1 MKVDV
6 YFNLHK
12 KVFSVRHK
20 GRVIEHASNVM
31 LRNVTYVVQP
41 AGRAKVLREGKKNVH
56 AFARGQLH
64 HMTWHDP
71 AELIRRLPVVNYQG
85 NLAKYN
91 PYKAATFV
99 DKDGEPLYNS
109 DVAYLALHSD
119 TGKPFISTFNVT

>member
-56 AFARGQLH
+56 AFARG
-64 HMTWHDP
+64 
-71 AELIRRLPVVNYQG
+71 ELIERIPLFNYRG
-85 NLAKYN
+85 NVAKYN

-99 DKDGEPLYNS
+99 DIDDEPLYKS
-109 DVAYLALHSD
+109 DIAYLELRI
-119 TGKPFISTFNVT
+119 GKPYISTFNVDVTEYDYE

>member
-20 GRVIEHASNVM
+20 GKVIAHVCNAM
-31 LRNVTYVVQP
+31 LKDVTYVVQP
-41 AGRAKVLREGKKNVH
+41 AGRAKVLRERKKNVH
-56 AFARGQLH
+56 AFARG
-64 HMTWHDP
+64 
-71 AELIRRLPVVNYQG
+71 ELIRRLPVVNYQG

-99 DKDGEPLYNS
+99 DKDDEPLYNS
-109 DVAYLALHSD
+109 DIAYLGLHGKTD
-119 TGKPFISTFNVT
+119 KPFILTFDEERTDA

>member
-20 GRVIEHASNVM
+20 GKVIAHVCNAM
-31 LRNVTYVVQP
+31 LKDVTYVVQP
-41 AGRAKVLREGKKNVH
+41 AGRAKVLRERKKNVH
-56 AFARGQLH
+56 AFARG
-64 HMTWHDP
+64 
-71 AELIRRLPVVNYQG
+71 ELIRWLPVVNYQG

-99 DKDGEPLYNS
+99 DKDDEPLYNS
-109 DVAYLALHSD
+109 DIAYLALHSD

>member
-41 AGRAKVLREGKKNVH
+41 AGRARVLREGKKNVH
-56 AFARGQLH
+56 AFARG
-64 HMTWHDP
+64 
-71 AELIRRLPVVNYQG
+71 ELIQRLPVVNYQG

-119 TGKPFISTFNVT
+119 TGKPFISTFNVM